1 MRDPARNLRDVDRR
15 LASSHGVAV
24 ESLHP
29 LIRHGEIAE
38 QLVSLLAPNS
48 FAADQYRTLRHSIE
62 RLRRESGLH
71 VLATTSATPGD
82 GKTVTTLNLAGAL
95 AQGHNARVL
104 VVDADLRRPSVAKY
118 LGLDH
123 EAAPGLSTVL
133 LDPAY
138 SLAQVVR
145 RMEGFNLSIV
155 PSGPAQDAPYELL
168 NSTRLESFLKEARE
182 LYDCVLIDTPPLLPL
197 PDCRL
202 IGKWVDGFLLI
213 VGADKTPRRLVA
225 DALNLLDPAQVI
237 AIVFNG
243 DKRPL
248 SNYYGLSS
256 YYRQADDRDLR
267 WWQRVLKPGRA
278 GHRSHSR

>member
-1 MRDPARNLRDVDRR
+1 MGNGTYNLRKVDRL
-15 LASSHGVAV
+15 LASSHGAPP

-29 LIRHGEIAE
+29 PIRHREIAE

-48 FAADQYRTLRHSIE
+48 FASDQYRTLRHSIE
-62 RLRRESGLH
+62 RLRRERGLH
-71 VLATTSATPGD
+71 VIATTSATPGD

-95 AQGHNARVL
+95 AQGHSARVL
-104 VVDADLRRPSVAKY
+104 VVDADLRRPSVAQY
-118 LGLDH
+118 LGLDYQSS
-123 EAAPGLSTVL
+123 PGLSTIL
-133 LDPAY
+133 LDPACTL
-138 SLAQVVR
+138 SQVVR
-145 RMEGFNLSIV
+145 RMDGFNLSVV

-168 NSTRLESFLKEARE
+168 NSARLESFLKEARE

-225 DALNLLDPAQVI
+225 DALSLLDPAKLI

-243 DKRPL
+243 DRQPL
-248 SNYYGLSS
+248 ANYYGLSS
-256 YYRQADDRDLR
+256 YYRQEDDRDVR
-267 WWQRVLKPGRA
+267 WWQRLTRRHVGDGK
-278 GHRSHSR
+278 RSR